1 MTVRR
6 TARGPATPRSGRS
19 GRLRKT
25 DPSAPG
31 LHRRR
36 RGRGFEYVDADGV
49 RLSDDEVLARIK
61 ALRIPPA
68 WTDVWI
74 CPWANGHLQAVGTDK
89 AGRRQYL
96 YHEAWRRRRD
106 HEKFERM
113 MAFAETLPTLRR
125 ELASAIAQR
134 GLRRERVLACALR
147 LLDRALIRS
156 GGEEYAAEYGSI
168 GLATLQT
175 EHVELSHGGAITLDY
190 VGKAGV
196 EHRQTV
202 VDAEAQRVLR
212 ALKAAPHGGELLAYR
227 NGDGAWRDV
236 KPADVNAYLQEL
248 IGEGFSA
255 KDFRTWH
262 ATVLTAIGL
271 AVSVRVA
278 HSRTARKRAVARALA
293 ETAGYLG
300 NTPAV
305 CRASY
310 VDPRV
315 VDRFRDGQTIL
326 PALERLE
333 GGIEPWEQR
342 ELLESAV
349 LDLLRD
355 QAEPLERTLAKIMLP
370 DSAELR
376 ASTSAARPRTVPRR

>member
-1 MTVRR
+1 M
-6 TARGPATPRSGRS
+6 PRSQVVEARPG

-36 RGRGFEYVDADGV
+36 RGRGFEYVGVDGE
-49 RLSDDEVLARIK
+49 RLSDEQVLARIK
-61 ALRIPPA
+61 ALSIPPA
-68 WTDVWI
+68 WKDVWI
-74 CPWANGHLQAVGTDK
+74 SPWPNGHLQAVGTDA

-106 HEKFERM
+106 QEKFERM
-113 MAFAETLPTLRR
+113 TAFAETLPELRR
-125 ELASAIAQR
+125 EVAAALGQR

-168 GLATLQT
+168 GLATLQA
-175 EHVELSHGGAITLDY
+175 EHVRLSRGGAITLEY

-212 ALKAAPHGGELLAYR
+212 SLKAVSPGDELLAYR

-236 KPADVNAYLQEL
+236 TPPDINAYLREL
-248 IGEGFSA
+248 IGDRFSA

-271 AVSVRVA
+271 AVSVRVM

-333 GGIEPWEQR
+333 GGVEPWEQR
-342 ELLESAV
+342 EQLESAV

-355 QAEPLERTLAKIMLP
+355 RAEPLGPALSRIMLP
-370 DSAELR
+370 DEGES
-376 ASTSAARPRTVPRR
+376 

>member
-1 MTVRR
+1 
-6 TARGPATPRSGRS
+6 
-19 GRLRKT
+19 
-25 DPSAPG
+25 
-31 LHRRR
+31 
-36 RGRGFEYVDADGV
+36 V

-113 MAFAETLPTLRR
+113 TAFAETLPGLRR
-125 ELASAIAQR
+125 DVAAAVGQR
-134 GLRRERVLACALR
+134 GLGRERVLACALR

-168 GLATLQT
+168 GLATLQAG
-175 EHVELSHGGAITLDY
+175 HVRLSRGGVITLEY
-190 VGKAGV
+190 VGKARV

-212 ALKAAPHGGELLAYR
+212 SLKAASPGDELLAYK

-236 KPADVNAYLQEL
+236 TPSDINAYLREL
-248 IGEGFSA
+248 LGERFSA

-278 HSRTARKRAVARALA
+278 HSRNARKRAVARAMA

-333 GGIEPWEQR
+333 GGIEPWQQR

-349 LDLLRD
+349 IDLLRD
-355 QAEPLERTLAKIMLP
+355 RAEPLDRTLAKIMLP
-370 DSAELR
+370 ESSEA
-376 ASTSAARPRTVPRR
+376 

>member
-1 MTVRR
+1 MGGGSAPGPAAPRVRR
-6 TARGPATPRSGRS
+6 G

-36 RGRGFEYVDADGV
+36 RGKGFEYVDDEGE
-49 RLSDDEVLARIK
+49 RLSDDEAARVR

-106 HEKFERM
+106 QEKFERM
-113 MAFAETLPTLRR
+113 TAFAESLPSLRR
-125 ELASAIAQR
+125 EIAADVARR
-134 GLRRERVLACALR
+134 GLIRRRVLACALR

-168 GLATLQT
+168 GLATLQA
-175 EHVELSHGGAITLDY
+175 EHVRLSRGGVITLEY

-202 VDAEAQRVLR
+202 VDPEAQRVLR
-212 ALKAAPHGGELLAYR
+212 ALKAAPHGDDLLAYR
-227 NGDGAWRDV
+227 NGDGVWRDV
-236 KPADVNAYLQEL
+236 KAPDINAYLREL
-248 IGEGFSA
+248 VGERFSA

-262 ATVLTAIGL
+262 ATVLAAIGL
-271 AVSVRVA
+271 AVSVRAA
-278 HSRTARKRAVARALA
+278 HSRTARKRAVARAMA

-333 GGIEPWEQR
+333 GGIEPWQQR

-355 QAEPLERTLAKIMLP
+355 RAEPLDPALAEIMLP
-370 DSAELR
+370 EWDES
-376 ASTSAARPRTVPRR
+376 

>member
-1 MTVRR
+1 MAQVDVSVPPSRR
-6 TARGPATPRSGRS
+6 D
-19 GRLRKT
+19 GRLRRT

-31 LHRRR
+31 LRRRR
-36 RGRGFEYVDADGV
+36 RGRGFEYVDAEGE
-49 RLSDDEVLARIK
+49 RLSDHEVARIR

-89 AGRRQYL
+89 AGRRQYV

-106 HEKFERM
+106 HEKFARM
-113 MAFAETLPTLRR
+113 TDFAETLPALRR
-125 ELASAIAQR
+125 EVANAVTGR
-134 GLRRERVLACALR
+134 GLGRERVLACALR

-168 GLATLQT
+168 GLATLQAR
-175 EHVELSHGGAITLDY
+175 HVTLSRGGAITLEY
-190 VGKAGV
+190 TGKAGV
-196 EHRQTV
+196 EQRQTV
-202 VDAEAQRVLR
+202 VDQEAARVLR
-212 ALKAAPHGGELLAYR
+212 ALRAVPRGDDGILAFK
-227 NGDGAWRDV
+227 NGDGVWRDV
-236 KPADVNAYLQEL
+236 KPQDINAYLREL
-248 IGEGFSA
+248 VGERFSA

-278 HSRTARKRAVARALA
+278 HSRTARKRAVSRAMA

-300 NTPAV
+300 NTAAV

-333 GGIEPWEQR
+333 GGMEPWEQR

-355 QAEPLERTLAKIMLP
+355 RAEPLDPALAEIMLP
-370 DSAELR
+370 ENDGS
-376 ASTSAARPRTVPRR
+376 